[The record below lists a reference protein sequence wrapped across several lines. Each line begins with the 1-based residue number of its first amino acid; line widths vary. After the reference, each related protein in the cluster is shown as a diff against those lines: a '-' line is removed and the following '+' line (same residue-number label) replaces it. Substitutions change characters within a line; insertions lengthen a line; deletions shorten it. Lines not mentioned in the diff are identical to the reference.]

1 MHTFRMH
8 TVIQSTMQYDRQLQR
23 TSMKYAK

>member
-1 MHTFRMH
+1 VHTFRIEDADH
-8 TVIQSTMQYDRQLQR
+8 QYDRQLQR